1 MVIRKLSTN
10 STCGDRVEQRKPSY
24 KVLMN
29 LNLQELQ
36 KTLWGLSKLLNKN
49 RVGIWFGHSTPVQ
62 VEKTEFQ
69 KTRASQHSVQ
79 HCLQY
84 PGMEATAV
92 PIVRWTE
99 NDVAHVNYG
108 GVLSPKEGWNDAI
121 GSHLNGPRH
130 DHTKWSNS
138 DWERQILYEI
148 TYSWNPKTDTN
159 NLCNTRR
166 LTGSEPMY
174 DSIRGNWSGRDE
186 VGG

>member
-1 MVIRKLSTN
+1 M
-10 STCGDRVEQRKPSY
+10 EQRKPSY
-24 KVLMN
+24 NVLVN
-29 LNLQELQ
+29 LNLQELWR
-36 KTLWGLSKLLNKN
+36 TSWGLWKLLNKN
-49 RVGIWFGHSTPVQ
+49 GVGIWFGHPTPVQ

-69 KTRASQHSVQ
+69 KTHASQHSVQ
-79 HCLQY
+79 HCLQH

-99 NDVAHVNYG
+99 NDVAQVYNG
-108 GVLSPKEGWNDAI
+108 VVLSHKEGWNDAV
-121 GSHLNGPRH
+121 GSHLDGARH
-130 DHTKWSNS
+130 LDRPNL

-174 DSIRGNWSGRDE
+174 DSIRGNWSGRNE